1 MSYGLGFIWALFGH
15 GKIILSKIKTFS
27 WMNSHIY
34 SKIYIREEHNLNY
47 FLEGLWTEF
56 RKLKKIGNTSHIQ
69 EQNRVHD
76 VSRNI

>member
-1 MSYGLGFIWALFGH
+1 MSYGLGLTWVLFGH

-34 SKIYIREEHNLNY
+34 SKIYIIEEHNLNY
-47 FLEGLWTEF
+47 FLEGLWTDE
-56 RKLKKIGNTSHIQ
+56 IGNMSQFQ